1 MVHNDHKCYQAAAV
15 RLDEAIEREHQAQL
29 VRARHAEIET
39 RAAEPAAIRP
49 VEAAETEVLR
59 PSISRNEPAPPGDK
73 PSQADRNQRMIQMDE
88 SLSEARRLMIRTCI
102 EGNCEH
108 ANQAGDDTMTC
119 VGTCHRKLHGIRCA
133 QLSKGHA
140 QLAVFECS
148 DCMLRKVTGHEPPYT
163 EKAQK
168 NAEETMILKL
178 SRGAEKTGAG
188 YSDLVALEAEWAL
201 DQGGQGVRLPTDCE
215 ASLEMFLTWLVRE
228 KGRSSSLPSL
238 WRLIGS
244 YQVKTFRPNLTL
256 TSGAVKAHYSS
267 LLDEHGVE
275 SHPRTSATPRMLKHC
290 IHGGVVDK
298 HCPKPFI
305 AARTKLDIGLEAGSG
320 LRVGEALSSNDF
332 HGLKANHLRILTR
345 LEDGLETVEGM
356 LEHSKTKHK
365 RWTACLGTTL
375 GFAELPTARLLRD
388 YWREAG
394 HRAHSYEEGGYRIE
408 AIDYS
413 VVRVS
418 LLGMQK
424 SQLTQLGDMLRRS
437 KVASVR
443 KAAAA
448 NMARAEKRYEATISK
463 DKRYINVHGGQSN
476 DSSIADLVYEL
487 TGAGLGSFVSIAEGP
502 LMRSTDGA
510 AISHMAIDPSSTY
523 SSLHKIMDEAYEL
536 SNPEGDPDPWLDLQ
550 GLESPLWG
558 HHSWR
563 RLADTLARATMAK
576 SGSSEQDIDLTF
588 GWRENM
594 YSQVMQYHYETR
606 FNRERRYRV
615 TMYL

>member
-1 MVHNDHKCYQAAAV
+1 
-15 RLDEAIEREHQAQL
+15 
-29 VRARHAEIET
+29 
-39 RAAEPAAIRP
+39 
-49 VEAAETEVLR
+49 
-59 PSISRNEPAPPGDK
+59 
-73 PSQADRNQRMIQMDE
+73 MIQMDE
-88 SLSEARRLMIRTCI
+88 SLSEARRAMIRDCI
-102 EGNCEH
+102 EGRCAH
-108 ANQAGDDTMTC
+108 RDQPGADTMTC
-119 VGTCHRKLHGIRCA
+119 VGSCHRQLHGIRCA

-140 QLAVFECS
+140 LLAVFECA
-148 DCMLRKVTGHEPPYT
+148 DCMLRKVTGHEPPFH
-163 EKAQK
+163 EKALK

-188 YSDLVALEAEWAL
+188 YSDLVSLEAEWAL
-201 DQGGQGVRLPTDCE
+201 DQGGHGVRLPTDCE
-215 ASLEMFLTWLVRE
+215 ASLEMFLTWLVRD

-256 TSGAVKAHYSS
+256 TSGAAKAHYSS

-275 SHPRTSATPRMLKHC
+275 SHPRTSATPRMLRLC
-290 IHGGVVDK
+290 IHGGVVENN
-298 HCPKPFI
+298 CPKPFI
-305 AARTKLDIGLEAGSG
+305 AARTKLDLGMEAGCG

-332 HGLKANHLRILTR
+332 HGLKANHLRILVR

-365 RWTACLGTTL
+365 RWVSCLGTTL
-375 GFAELPTARLLRD
+375 GFAELPLAKLVRD

-394 HRAHSYEEGGYRIE
+394 HRPTSYEEGGYRIY

-418 LLGMQK
+418 LLGMK
-424 SQLTQLGDMLRRS
+424 KEQLLQLSDVLKRS

-443 KAAAA
+443 KSALA

-463 DKRYINVHGGQSN
+463 DKRYINVHGGESR
-476 DSSIADLVYEL
+476 DGTLADVIYELTSAGLGAFASIAD
-487 TGAGLGSFVSIAEGP
+487 GP

-510 AISHMAIDPSSTY
+510 TISHMAIDPSSTY
-523 SSLHKIMDEAYEL
+523 GTLHKIMDEAFEKA
-536 SNPEGDPDPWLDLQ
+536 NPDGDPDPWLDLQ
-550 GLESPLWG
+550 GLETPLWG

-576 SGSSEQDIDLTF
+576 SNATEQDIDLTF

-606 FNRERRYRV
+606 FNRERRFRV
-615 TMYL
+615 TMFL